1 MNISSEVIDP
11 LAVGTRASFRSIRN
25 GGISIFAAAMQ
36 HIAQWRRNR
45 ADMALLHGMTDRD
58 LRDIGLSRTDV
69 HAIAQGVHRVSD
81 YLL

>member
-11 LAVGTRASFRSIRN
+11 LAVGTRAPFRSIGR
-25 GGISIFAAAMQ
+25 GGVSILAAAMQ
-36 HIAQWRRNR
+36 HIARWRRNR

-58 LRDIGLSRTDV
+58 LRDIGLSRNDV
-69 HAIAQGVHRVSD
+69 HAISQGVHRASD